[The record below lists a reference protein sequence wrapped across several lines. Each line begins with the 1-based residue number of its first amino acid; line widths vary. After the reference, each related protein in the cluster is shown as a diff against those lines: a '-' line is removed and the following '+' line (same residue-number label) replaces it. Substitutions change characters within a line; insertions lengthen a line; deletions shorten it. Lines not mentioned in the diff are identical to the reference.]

1 MSKTN
6 KAAGYK
12 AGTAKVVEISADM
25 IHTMTHIIGLS
36 LNAEREEYLIPNVQG
51 WISGA
56 NEINEL
62 MQKPEVA
69 EISPVD
75 VYRFD

>member
-12 AGTAKVVEISADM
+12 AGTAKVVD
-25 IHTMTHIIGLS
+25 IIGLS
-36 LNAEREEYLIPNVQG
+36 LTAEREEYLIPNVQG

-62 MQKPEVA
+62 MQKPEFA

>member
-12 AGTAKVVEISADM
+12 TGTAKVVEINADM
-25 IHTMTHIIGLS
+25 IHTMTHIMGLS
-36 LNAEREEYLIPNVQG
+36 LTAEREEYLIPNVQG

-62 MQKPEVA
+62 MQKPEFA

>member
-36 LNAEREEYLIPNVQG
+36 LTAEREEYLIPNVQG

-62 MQKPEVA
+62 MQQPEFA

>member
-12 AGTAKVVEISADM
+12 VGTAKVVEISADM

-36 LNAEREEYLIPNVQG
+36 LTAEREEYLIPNVQG

-62 MQKPEVA
+62 MQKPEFA

>member
-12 AGTAKVVEISADM
+12 AGTAKVVEINADM
-25 IHTMTHIIGLS
+25 IHTMTHIMGLS
-36 LNAEREEYLIPNVQG
+36 LTAEREEYLIPNVQG

-56 NEINEL
+56 NEL
-62 MQKPEVA
+62 MQKPEFA

>member
-36 LNAEREEYLIPNVQG
+36 LTAEREEYLIPNVQG

-62 MQKPEVA
+62 MQKPEFA